1 MNVLKKIIALILV
14 LTLLCNI
21 SICAVSAEND
31 APFSVSTNGSNKNL
45 INSEDISGVP
55 VWDVVVP
62 PATTSISISNVANNI
77 VGIYGT
83 KYLENEYEAALIVSE
98 RYADLALVAT
108 GDNAYDQS
116 TGTYTVQLNDFELQD
131 GKTLIPFIGEAYF
144 SDYNYEAFLRVSY
157 RIAASKDKL
166 SEAINSVPD
175 ETGYYTQDD
184 RYNGNVYQEAGFWSD
199 MQSKL
204 SEAKKVLNDSG
215 ATQEL
220 VDKAT
225 TNLTTAIN
233 ALISKENIN
242 PTILYEALNTT
253 WRWWQGGLSNTTGT
267 PVSADNCTAIT
278 CWTAYTMT
286 RATRLMVSTQR
297 TSRIQ

>member
-144 SDYNYEAFLRVSY
+144 SAFNYETYLYVTY
-157 RIAASKDKL
+157 LKETSKDKL

-242 PTILYEALNTT
+242 PTI
-253 WRWWQGGLSNTTGT
+253 R
-267 PVSADNCTAIT
+267 
-278 CWTAYTMT
+278 
-286 RATRLMVSTQR
+286 STQYNMALVAGR
-297 TSRIQ
+297 VEQYDRNAGQRRQLYRDHMGRL